1 MKSMDEIKILTII
14 PSLPD
19 RVTETS
25 LIFRNVL
32 PELQKKIITHM
43 VWLVYTPDSLK
54 HKESNNFEKVLD
66 IHDYNNFVELL
77 EIEKPDLVYAMAN
90 YSLIDYAISCAAKH
104 LGIPVLS
111 KFMNRIAV
119 VSVNLKRSLLSRFF
133 EKSLP
138 TDEINS
144 QEKFMRRGRFF
155 LYKWTFLL
163 HTLNASNFGRMQ
175 SLIIAIKLW
184 KYFLNISKDEGLP
197 EFANTLHW
205 LESDAR
211 VEKLVQLGFKPDSLV
226 VTGNPLYDHVFLK
239 LKNLE
244 SLEQYHKKPSI
255 TFFPVP
261 YYEHG
266 IITKKESEICFKKTV
281 KALAENKNIDLKI
294 KLHPTSQQ
302 ISYYEKITEKID
314 SDIKIFQ
321 KGDALEHIIN
331 SDLVI
336 SYSGFSSV
344 HTYALIYNKPLI
356 LCNFFKFNKGLL
368 LNKNI
373 AIECKDIRTINE
385 LISSSLKKNPI
396 SQQSIQDYINN
407 FFYKT
412 DGKSSERLANEIIN
426 LIKKSQT
433 I

>member
-1 MKSMDEIKILTII
+1 MNEIKILAIL
-14 PSLPD
+14 PNLPD
-19 RVTETS
+19 RASETS
-25 LIFRNVL
+25 TIFRSVL
-32 PELQKKIITHM
+32 PELRKKIITHM
-43 VWLVYTPDSLK
+43 VWLVYTPDGLK
-54 HKESNNFEKVLD
+54 HKESNDFEKVLD

-111 KFMNRIAV
+111 KFMNRVAV
-119 VSVNLKRSLLSRFF
+119 VSGNLRKSLLSRFF
-133 EKSLP
+133 EKSVP
-138 TDEINS
+138 TDETNS

-163 HTLNASNFGRMQ
+163 RTLNASNFGRMH
-175 SLIIAIKLW
+175 SLIIAIKLL
-184 KYFLNISKDEGLP
+184 KYFMNIAKDEGLP

-205 LESDAR
+205 LESYSR
-211 VEKLVQLGFKPDSLV
+211 VEKLVKLGFKPDSLV
-226 VTGNPLYDHVFLK
+226 VTGNPSYDHVFLK
-239 LKNLE
+239 LKNLK
-244 SLEQYHKKPSI
+244 SLEQYHKKPNI
-255 TFFPVP
+255 LFFPLP

-266 IITKKESEICFKKTV
+266 IITKRENEICFKKTV
-281 KALAENKNIDLKI
+281 KDLVENKNIDLKI
-294 KLHPTSQQ
+294 KLHPTSHQ
-302 ISYYEKITEKID
+302 ISYYKKISEKID

-321 KGDALEHIIN
+321 KGDALEHIVN

-344 HTYALIYNKPLI
+344 HYSALLCNKPLI

-373 AIECKDIRTINE
+373 AIECKDIRTIGE
-385 LISSSLKKNPI
+385 LISSSLNKNPI
-396 SQQSIQDYINN
+396 SQQSIQDHIND

-433 I
+433 T